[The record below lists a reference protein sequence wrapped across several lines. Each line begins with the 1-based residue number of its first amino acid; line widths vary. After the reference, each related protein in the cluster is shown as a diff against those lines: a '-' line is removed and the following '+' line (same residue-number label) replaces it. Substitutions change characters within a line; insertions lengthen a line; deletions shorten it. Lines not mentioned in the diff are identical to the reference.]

1 MKFTI
6 PGGFLLAVEGIDGVG
21 KSAQVQAVA
30 RILQGRNIDC
40 VVTREPTA
48 STWGKLLRD
57 SASKGRLSAAE
68 ELHAFLEDRKE
79 HVRELIRPS
88 LEAGKVVITDRYYFS
103 TVAYQGAR
111 GFDPVELLRMNE
123 EIAIEPHLL
132 VLIDLDPE
140 SSLARIGNRDGMANH
155 FETVSQLARS
165 REIFLSLTKPYLF
178 RVDGLGRPDD
188 IRDQI
193 LLAFLRTA
201 TARVMGNEA
210 LAHHDKL
217 NTILRLHGGLPV
229 EG

>member
-1 MKFTI
+1 MKHTI

-30 RILQGRNIDC
+30 KILHGRNIEC
-40 VVTREPTA
+40 VVTREPTQG
-48 STWGKLLRD
+48 TWGKLLRD
-57 SASKGRLSAAE
+57 SASKGRLSPAE
-68 ELHAFLEDRKE
+68 ELRAFLEDRKE
-79 HVRELIRPS
+79 HVRDLIRPS

-123 EIAIEPHLL
+123 AIAIEPHLL

-140 SSLARIGNRDGMANH
+140 SSLARIGSRDGMANH

-165 REIFLSLTKPYLF
+165 REIFLSITKPYLF

-193 LLAFLRTA
+193 LLAFLRAA
-201 TARVMGNEA
+201 TARVTGNET
-210 LAHHDKL
+210 LAPHEKL
-217 NTILRLHGGLPV
+217 NAILRIHGGSPI